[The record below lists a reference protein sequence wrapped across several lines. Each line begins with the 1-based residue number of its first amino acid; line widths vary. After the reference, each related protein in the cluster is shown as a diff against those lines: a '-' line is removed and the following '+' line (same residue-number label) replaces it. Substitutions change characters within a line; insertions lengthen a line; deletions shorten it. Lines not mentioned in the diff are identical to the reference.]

1 MIFDKIKDFGKKSSL
16 ACWGGTSFPWILD
29 LLYYNMEELITYVDR
44 RLTTDEV
51 AEFYQKREKLIDEIK
66 EIRPHDIWEDE
77 LTLKRWICKNYDFEK
92 NPKAQELMNKYNQ
105 LESEWVS
112 MYSSQMKLLL
122 CEIIDLVDWYI
133 YNDWSGDYMTKED
146 AKQYVLTSK

>member
-1 MIFDKIKDFGKKSSL
+1 MD
-16 ACWGGTSFPWILD
+16 CWCYSPYIPWDVQGLD
-29 LLYYNMEELITYVDR
+29 QFYLLYYKMEELITYVDR

-51 AEFYQKREKLIDEIK
+51 AEFYKKREKLIDEIK

-77 LTLKRWICKNYDFEK
+77 LTLKRWIWKNYDFEK
-92 NPKAQELMNKYNQ
+92 NPKAQELMDKYNQ

-112 MYSSQMKLLL
+112 VQSSQMRLLL

-133 YNDWSGDYMTKED
+133 YNDWNGDYMTKEK

>member
-1 MIFDKIKDFGKKSSL
+1 
-16 ACWGGTSFPWILD
+16 
-29 LLYYNMEELITYVDR
+29 MEELITYVDR

-51 AEFYQKREKLIDEIK
+51 AEFYKKREKLIDEIK

-77 LTLKRWICKNYDFEK
+77 LTLKRWIWKNYDFEK
-92 NPKAQELMNKYNQ
+92 NPKAQELMEKYNQ
-105 LESEWVS
+105 LESDWVS
-112 MYSSQMKLLL
+112 VQSSQMKMLL

-133 YNDWSGDYMTKED
+133 YNDWNGDYMTKEE

>member
-1 MIFDKIKDFGKKSSL
+1 
-16 ACWGGTSFPWILD
+16 
-29 LLYYNMEELITYVDR
+29 MEELITYVDR

-51 AEFYQKREKLIDEIK
+51 AEFYKKRQKLIDEIK

-77 LTLKRWICKNYDFEK
+77 LTLKRWIWKNYDFGG
-92 NPKAQELMNKYNQ
+92 NPKAQELMDKYNQ

-112 MYSSQMKLLL
+112 MHSSQMKLLL

-133 YNDWSGDYMTKED
+133 YNDWSGDYMTKEE